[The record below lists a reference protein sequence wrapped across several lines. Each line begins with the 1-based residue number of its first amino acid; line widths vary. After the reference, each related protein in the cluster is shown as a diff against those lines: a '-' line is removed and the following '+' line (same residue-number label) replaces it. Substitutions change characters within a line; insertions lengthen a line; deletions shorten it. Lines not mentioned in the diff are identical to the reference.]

1 MKPML
6 AVPALA
12 GTAAAVV
19 AFGVVM
25 LAGGS
30 GDDAPPRAAAPAPA
44 SSSAPAS
51 TADLGQAQFIRMGCG
66 GCHTF
71 AAARS
76 RGLVGPDLDYAL
88 ASYDMQRL
96 VATIRR
102 PPTSGDFAQMPT
114 DFGERM
120 TVKELDALA
129 TYLLEKRRR

>member
-19 AFGVVM
+19 AFGGVM
-25 LAGGS
+25 LASGS

-44 SSSAPAS
+44 SPSAPAS

-66 GCHTF
+66 SCHTF

-76 RGLVGPDLDYAL
+76 HGQIAPDLDSAL
-88 ASYDMQRL
+88 ASYDKQRL

-102 PPTSGDFAQMPT
+102 PRTSDDLARMPDFS
-114 DFGERM
+114 ERM
-120 TVKELDALA
+120 TDKELDALA